1 MEYLFNLYIE
11 KCDKMK
17 TLIGGSMEQYFKYK
31 IDKVKYKNIK
41 EHNFFEVYGWC
52 CAQDTDL
59 ISYDVKVN
67 DKSVFFEFDSVY
79 RSDVFR
85 DLKSKD
91 KQLSLGFYIRVD
103 CLEDNINKF
112 ELIAKTEEHKESLI
126 ALSNDEIKEIEDNHF
141 IEFNIDAV
149 TYEKEI
155 SMVTAFGWTYSI
167 DGKPVK
173 IDILD
178 KNKNVMDISC
188 RKENRSDLIHKHL
201 IQEDQSNCGF
211 LLSFKYQEGETYYIQ
226 FVTEND
232 VVTQKLEQ
240 TNVAYSST
248 LSKYIRHINK
258 KNLQKGLAYLK
269 KNGVKKLMYRL
280 RYGTYVGESDYESWL
295 FAQRVNEK
303 TLNIQRNTHF
313 SYSPKIS
320 ILVATFNTKEVY
332 LKEMIDTVVNQSY
345 SNWEL
350 CIADGSTND
359 FVEKYV
365 HEHYSSYGDKIKF
378 KKLDQNYGI
387 SGNTNKAFE
396 MATGDYITVYD
407 HDDTLELDCFY
418 EIVKA
423 LQEYRYDALYTD
435 EDKFDDSTKMYND
448 PNLKPDFSEDL
459 LRSHNYITHLF
470 IVNKEIV
477 DEVGYY
483 NSEFDGSQDYDYI
496 FRCVEKAN
504 AVYHIPRVLYHWRM
518 HPEST
523 AQNPESK
530 LYCYDAGKRA
540 IEAHY
545 KRVGVEASVEL
556 MPKPLYGFYHTTY
569 STKDNPLVSILIPN
583 YNHKAI
589 LKTCIDS
596 LYNVNTYK
604 NFEIVIV
611 ENNSTEKEIFDY
623 YEELKKQHDNIQ
635 VVTYKGEFNYSR
647 INNFGMKYTNGDYVL
662 LLNNDTE
669 VISPTALSE
678 MVGCILRPE
687 VGAVGAKLL
696 YEDDTVQHAGVV
708 VGFSGYAGHVNHGI
722 NKDDYG
728 YMLRARVNCNYSAVT
743 AACMMVKK
751 SVFNQVSGF
760 DEQFVV
766 ACNDVDLC
774 LKICQEKYLVVY
786 NAFALWHHYESK
798 SRGYDDASQEKMW
811 RFNKEVEKF
820 QTKWKDVLVHGDP
833 YYNKNWNIKLGAFRL
848 F

>member
-1 MEYLFNLYIE
+1 
-11 KCDKMK
+11 
-17 TLIGGSMEQYFKYK
+17 MEQYFKYK

-59 ISYDVKVN
+59 ILYDVKVN
-67 DKSVFFEFDSVY
+67 DRSVFFEFDSVY

-470 IVNKEIV
+470 IVNKKIV

>member
-1 MEYLFNLYIE
+1 
-11 KCDKMK
+11 
-17 TLIGGSMEQYFKYK
+17 MEQYFKHK
-31 IDKVKYKNIK
+31 IDKIKYKNIK

-295 FAQRVNEK
+295 FAQRVTKKNLQTQSK
-303 TLNIQRNTHF
+303 TKF
-313 SYSPKIS
+313 AYSPKIS
-320 ILVATFNTKEVY
+320 ILVATFNTKEEY

-470 IVNKEIV
+470 IVNKKIV

-583 YNHKAI
+583 YNHKSI

-623 YEELKKQHDNIQ
+623 YEELKKLHDNIQ

>member
-1 MEYLFNLYIE
+1 
-11 KCDKMK
+11 MK
-17 TLIGGSMEQYFKYK
+17 TLIGGSMGQYFKYK

-52 CAQDTDL
+52 YVQNAEL
-59 ISYDVKVN
+59 ISYEVKVN
-67 DKSVFFEFDSVY
+67 NKDVLFEIDSIY
-79 RSDVFR
+79 RSDV
-85 DLKSKD
+85 LKEIKIND
-91 KQLSLGFYIRVD
+91 KEKSIGFYIRVD
-103 CLEDNINKF
+103 CLEDNVNKF
-112 ELIAKTEEHKESLI
+112 ELIAKTEEHKETI
-126 ALSNDEIKEIEDNHF
+126 IVLSSDEIKEIEDNHF

-155 SMVTAFGWTYSI
+155 SMATAFGWTYSI
-167 DGKPVK
+167 DGKAVQ

-178 KNKNVMDISC
+178 KNKTVMDITC
-188 RKENRSDLIHKHL
+188 RKENRLDLIHQHL

-226 FVTEND
+226 FKTEND

-280 RYGTYVGESDYESWL
+280 RYGTCVGELDYESWL
-295 FAQRVNEK
+295 FAQRINEK
-303 TLNIQRNTHF
+303 TLNIQRNTRF

-320 ILVATFNTKEVY
+320 ILVATFNTKEEY

-365 HEHYSSYGDKIKF
+365 HEHYSNYGDKIKF
-378 KKLDQNYGI
+378 QKLDQNYGI

-423 LQEYRYDALYTD
+423 LQEYRYDVLYTD

-470 IVNKEIV
+470 IVNKKIV

-496 FRCVEKAN
+496 FRCVEKSN
-504 AVYHIPRVLYHWRM
+504 AVYHIPRILYHWRM

-523 AQNPESK
+523 AQNPENK
-530 LYCYDAGKRA
+530 MYCYDAGKRA

-545 KRVGVEASVEL
+545 NRVGVEARVEL

-611 ENNSTEKEIFDY
+611 ENNSTEQEIFDY
-623 YEELKKQHDNIQ
+623 YKELQSEHDNIQ
-635 VVTYKGEFNYSR
+635 IVTYKGEFNYSR
-647 INNFGMKYTNGDYVL
+647 FNNFGMKHTNGDYVL

-669 VISPTALSE
+669 VISPNALSE

-696 YEDDTVQHAGVV
+696 YEDNTVQHAGVV
-708 VGFSGYAGHVNHGI
+708 IGFSGYAGHVNHGI

-751 SVFNQVSGF
+751 SVFNQVEGF

-774 LKICQEKYLVVY
+774 LKICKEKYLVVY

-820 QTKWKDVLVHGDP
+820 QIKWSDVLVKGDP

>member
-1 MEYLFNLYIE
+1 M
-11 KCDKMK
+11 
-17 TLIGGSMEQYFKYK
+17 GQYFKYK
-31 IDKVKYKNIK
+31 IDKIKYKDIK
-41 EHNFFEVYGWC
+41 DHNFFEVYGWC

-67 DKSVFFEFDSVY
+67 DRSVFFEFDFVY

-85 DLKSKD
+85 DLKDKD

-103 CLEDNINKF
+103 CLEDNVNKF
-112 ELIAKTEEHKESLI
+112 ELIAKTEGHKESLI
-126 ALSNDEIKEIEDNHF
+126 TLSNDEIQEIEDNHF

-155 SMVTAFGWTYSI
+155 SMATAFGWTYSI
-167 DGKPVK
+167 DGKEVQ

-188 RKENRSDLIHKHL
+188 RKENRSDLIHQHL

-226 FVTEND
+226 FKTEND

-280 RYGTYVGESDYESWL
+280 RYGTYIGESDYESWL

-303 TLNIQRNTHF
+303 TLNIQRNTRF

-320 ILVATFNTKEVY
+320 ILVATFNTKEEY
-332 LKEMIDTVVNQSY
+332 LKEMIDTVLNQSY

-365 HEHYSSYGDKIKF
+365 YEHYFSYGDKIKF
-378 KKLDQNYGI
+378 QKLDQNYGI

-423 LQEYRYDALYTD
+423 LQEYRYDVLYTD

-470 IVNKEIV
+470 IVNKKIV

-483 NSEFDGSQDYDYI
+483 NSDFDGSQDYDYI

-583 YNHKAI
+583 YNHKHI

-604 NFEIVIV
+604 NFEVVIV
-611 ENNSTEKEIFDY
+611 ENNSTEKEIFEY
-623 YEELKKQHDNIQ
+623 YEELKKLHDNIQ
-635 VVTYKGEFNYSR
+635 VVTYKGEFNYSK

-669 VISPTALSE
+669 MISPTALSE

-708 VGFSGYAGHVNHGI
+708 IGFSGYAGHVNHGI

-751 SVFNQVSGF
+751 SVFNQVGGF

-774 LKICQEKYLVVY
+774 LKICKEKYLIVY

>member
-17 TLIGGSMEQYFKYK
+17 TLIGGSMEQYFKHK
-31 IDKVKYKNIK
+31 IDKIKYKNIK

-295 FAQRVNEK
+295 FAQRVTKKNLQTQSK
-303 TLNIQRNTHF
+303 TKF
-313 SYSPKIS
+313 AYSPKIS
-320 ILVATFNTKEVY
+320 ILVATFNTKEEY

-470 IVNKEIV
+470 IVNKKIV

-583 YNHKAI
+583 YNHKSI

-623 YEELKKQHDNIQ
+623 YEELKKLHDNIQ

>member
-1 MEYLFNLYIE
+1 MDLYYKSTRNSNL
-11 KCDKMK
+11 K
-17 TLIGGSMEQYFKYK
+17 
-31 IDKVKYKNIK
+31 
-41 EHNFFEVYGWC
+41 
-52 CAQDTDL
+52 
-59 ISYDVKVN
+59 
-67 DKSVFFEFDSVY
+67 
-79 RSDVFR
+79 
-85 DLKSKD
+85 
-91 KQLSLGFYIRVD
+91 
-103 CLEDNINKF
+103 
-112 ELIAKTEEHKESLI
+112 
-126 ALSNDEIKEIEDNHF
+126 
-141 IEFNIDAV
+141 
-149 TYEKEI
+149 
-155 SMVTAFGWTYSI
+155 VTASEA
-167 DGKPVK
+167 
-173 IDILD
+173 IL
-178 KNKNVMDISC
+178 
-188 RKENRSDLIHKHL
+188 
-201 IQEDQSNCGF
+201 
-211 LLSFKYQEGETYYIQ
+211 
-226 FVTEND
+226 
-232 VVTQKLEQ
+232 
-240 TNVAYSST
+240 
-248 LSKYIRHINK
+248 
-258 KNLQKGLAYLK
+258 KGLAPDGGLFVPEKLPVLGKSMEELKDLNYQDTAYEVMKCFLTDFTEEELKHCINSAYDSKFDTEVIAPLVKVGDTYHLELFHGATIAFKDMALSILPHLMTTAAK

-303 TLNIQRNTHF
+303 TLKIQRNTHF

-320 ILVATFNTKEVY
+320 ILVATFNTKEEY

-423 LQEYRYDALYTD
+423 LQEYRYDVLYTD

-470 IVNKEIV
+470 IVNKKIV

-483 NSEFDGSQDYDYI
+483 NCEFDGSQDYEYI

-545 KRVGVEASVEL
+545 KRVGVEARVEL

-569 STKDNPLVSILIPN
+569 STKNNPLVSILIPN
-583 YNHKAI
+583 YNHKTI

-623 YEELKKQHDNIQ
+623 YEELKKSHDNIQ

-647 INNFGMKYTNGDYVL
+647 INNFGMKYTKGDYVL

-751 SVFNQVSGF
+751 SVFNQVGGF

>member
-1 MEYLFNLYIE
+1 MSNNLKYSIE
-11 KCDKMK
+11 KI
-17 TLIGGSMEQYFKYK
+17 T
-31 IDKVKYKNIK
+31 YKN
-41 EHNFFEVYGWC
+41 
-52 CAQDTDL
+52 TDL
-59 ISYDVKVN
+59 DCYFLISGYCYAKDNSPITYHTKVN
-67 DKSVFFEFDSVY
+67 DKNVLFGYTEVY
-79 RSDVFR
+79 RKDVFE
-85 DLKSKD
+85 KEKVEP
-91 KQLSLGFYIRVD
+91 KNAFVGFLIRVD
-103 CLEDNINKF
+103 IYGEEPKSFQLSANNSGETKV
-112 ELIAKTEEHKESLI
+112 LVSLTEK
-126 ALSNDEIKEIEDNHF
+126 EIKEYEDNHS
-141 IEFNIDAV
+141 IEFDVDSAILEN
-149 TYEKEI
+149 EI
-155 SMVTAFGWTYSI
+155 SMITVAGWAYSNDCQQVQI
-167 DGKPVK
+167 SVYDDQDNIVES
-173 IDILD
+173 
-178 KNKNVMDISC
+178 SC
-188 RKENRSDLIHKHL
+188 RHEIRMDLFRNGEILEEQK
-201 IQEDQSNCGF
+201 NCGF
-211 LLSFKYQEGETYYIQ
+211 RISFKCEKNKHYYIV
-226 FVTEND
+226 FKTTKEKRIEKIEL
-232 VVTQKLEQ
+232 TR
-240 TNVAYSST
+240 TSGST
-248 LSKYIRHINK
+248 MIKRYARHINAKNIK
-258 KNLQKGLAYLK
+258 KAITYVKR
-269 KNGVKKLMYRL
+269 NGVSKLVHRL
-280 RYGTYVGESDYESWL
+280 RYGSYIAQSDYQTWL
-295 FAQRVNEK
+295 FAQRVTKKNLETQSK
-303 TLNIQRNTHF
+303 TKF
-313 SYSPKIS
+313 AYSPKIS
-320 ILVATFNTKEVY
+320 ILVATFNTKEEY

-365 HEHYSSYGDKIKF
+365 HEHYSNYGDKIKF
-378 KKLDQNYGI
+378 QKLDQNYGI

-423 LQEYRYDALYTD
+423 LQEYRYDVLYTD

-470 IVNKEIV
+470 IVNKKIV

-545 KRVGVEASVEL
+545 KRIGVEATVEFL
-556 MPKPLYGFYHTTY
+556 PKPMYGMYHTIY

-647 INNFGMKYTNGDYVL
+647 INNFGMKYTKGDYVL

-669 VISPTALSE
+669 MISPNALSE

-708 VGFSGYAGHVNHGI
+708 IGFSGYAGHVNHGI

-728 YMLRARVNCNYSAVT
+728 YMVRARINCNYSAVT

-751 SVFNQVSGF
+751 SVFNQVGGF

-774 LKICQEKYLVVY
+774 LKICKEKYLIVY

-798 SRGYDDASQEKMW
+798 SRGYDDASQEKTW

-820 QTKWKDVLVHGDP
+820 QDKWKDVLINGDP
-833 YYNKNWNIKLGAFRL
+833 FYNSNWNIQYGPFRL
-848 F
+848 Y

>member
-1 MEYLFNLYIE
+1 
-11 KCDKMK
+11 
-17 TLIGGSMEQYFKYK
+17 MEQYFKYK

-52 CAQDTDL
+52 YAQNTEL
-59 ISYDVKVN
+59 ISYEVKVN
-67 DKSVFFEFDSVY
+67 KKEVLFEIDSIY
-79 RSDVFR
+79 RSDV
-85 DLKSKD
+85 LKKIKIND
-91 KQLSLGFYIRVD
+91 KEKSIGFYIRVD
-103 CLEDNINKF
+103 CLEDDVNKF
-112 ELIAKTEEHKESLI
+112 ELIAKTEGHKESLI
-126 ALSNDEIKEIEDNHF
+126 TLSNDEIQEIEDNHF

-155 SMVTAFGWTYSI
+155 SMATAFGWTYSI

-178 KNKNVMDISC
+178 NNKNVMDISC

-226 FVTEND
+226 FATEND

-240 TNVAYSST
+240 TNVAYTST
-248 LSKYIRHINK
+248 LSKYVRHINK

-320 ILVATFNTKEVY
+320 ILVATFNTKEEY

-378 KKLDQNYGI
+378 QKLDQNYGI

-470 IVNKEIV
+470 IVNKKIV

-583 YNHKAI
+583 YNHKTI

-623 YEELKKQHDNIQ
+623 YEELKKSHNNIQ
-635 VVTYKGEFNYSR
+635 VVTYKGEFNYSK
-647 INNFGMKYTNGDYVL
+647 INNFGMKYTKGDYVL

-708 VGFSGYAGHVNHGI
+708 IGFSGYAGHVNHGI

-751 SVFNQVSGF
+751 SVFNQVGGF

-774 LKICQEKYLVVY
+774 LKICKEKYLIVY

>member
-1 MEYLFNLYIE
+1 MSNNLKYSIE
-11 KCDKMK
+11 KITYKNSDLDCYFLISGYCYAKDNTPITYHTKVNDENVLFGYTEVHRKDVFEKEKVEPKNAFVGFLIRVDIYGEEPKSFQLSANNSGETKVLVSLTEKEIQEYEDKHSIEFDVDSAILENEISMITVAGWAYSNDCQQVQISVYDDQDNIVESSCRHEIRMDLFRNGEILEEQKNCGFRISFKCEKNKHYYIVFK
-17 TLIGGSMEQYFKYK
+17 TTKEKRVEKIELTRTSGSTMIKRYARH
-31 IDKVKYKNIK
+31 INAKNIK
-41 EHNFFEVYGWC
+41 KAITY
-52 CAQDTDL
+52 
-59 ISYDVKVN
+59 VK
-67 DKSVFFEFDSVY
+67 
-79 RSDVFR
+79 R
-85 DLKSKD
+85 
-91 KQLSLGFYIRVD
+91 
-103 CLEDNINKF
+103 
-112 ELIAKTEEHKESLI
+112 
-126 ALSNDEIKEIEDNHF
+126 
-141 IEFNIDAV
+141 
-149 TYEKEI
+149 
-155 SMVTAFGWTYSI
+155 
-167 DGKPVK
+167 
-173 IDILD
+173 
-178 KNKNVMDISC
+178 
-188 RKENRSDLIHKHL
+188 
-201 IQEDQSNCGF
+201 
-211 LLSFKYQEGETYYIQ
+211 
-226 FVTEND
+226 
-232 VVTQKLEQ
+232 
-240 TNVAYSST
+240 
-248 LSKYIRHINK
+248 
-258 KNLQKGLAYLK
+258 
-269 KNGVKKLMYRL
+269 NGVSKLVHRL
-280 RYGTYVGESDYESWL
+280 RYGSYIAQSDYQTWL
-295 FAQRVNEK
+295 FAQRVTKKNLETQSK
-303 TLNIQRNTHF
+303 TKF
-313 SYSPKIS
+313 AYSPKIS
-320 ILVATFNTKEVY
+320 ILVATFNTKEEY

-365 HEHYSSYGDKIKF
+365 HEHYSNYGDKIKF
-378 KKLDQNYGI
+378 QKLDQNYGI

-423 LQEYRYDALYTD
+423 LQEYRYDVLYTD

-470 IVNKEIV
+470 IVNKKIV

-504 AVYHIPRVLYHWRM
+504 AVYHIPRILYHWRM

-523 AQNPESK
+523 AQNPENK
-530 LYCYDAGKRA
+530 MYCYDAGKRA

-545 KRVGVEASVEL
+545 KRVGVEAMVEFL
-556 MPKPLYGFYHTTY
+556 PKPMYGMYHTIY

-583 YNHKAI
+583 YNHKSI

-708 VGFSGYAGHVNHGI
+708 IGFSGYAGHVNHGI

-728 YMLRARVNCNYSAVT
+728 YMVRARINCNYSAVT

-751 SVFNQVSGF
+751 SVFNQVGGF

-774 LKICQEKYLVVY
+774 LKICKEKYLIVY

-820 QTKWKDVLVHGDP
+820 QDKWKDVLINGDP
-833 YYNKNWNIKLGAFRL
+833 FYNSNWNIQYGPFRL
-848 F
+848 Y

>member
-1 MEYLFNLYIE
+1 MSNNLKYSIE
-11 KCDKMK
+11 KITYKNSDLDCYFLISGYCYAKDNTPITYHTKVNDENVLFGYTEVYRKDVFEKEKVEPKNAFVGFLIRVDIYGEEPKSFQLSANNSGETKVLVSLTEKEIQEYEDKHSIEFDVDSAILENEISMITVAGWAYSNDCQQVQISVYDDQDNIVESSCRHEIRMDLFRNGEILEEQKNCGFRISFKCEKNKHYYIVFK
-17 TLIGGSMEQYFKYK
+17 TTKEKRVEKIELTRTSGSTMIKRYARH
-31 IDKVKYKNIK
+31 INAKNIK
-41 EHNFFEVYGWC
+41 KAITY
-52 CAQDTDL
+52 
-59 ISYDVKVN
+59 VK
-67 DKSVFFEFDSVY
+67 
-79 RSDVFR
+79 R
-85 DLKSKD
+85 
-91 KQLSLGFYIRVD
+91 
-103 CLEDNINKF
+103 
-112 ELIAKTEEHKESLI
+112 
-126 ALSNDEIKEIEDNHF
+126 
-141 IEFNIDAV
+141 
-149 TYEKEI
+149 
-155 SMVTAFGWTYSI
+155 
-167 DGKPVK
+167 
-173 IDILD
+173 
-178 KNKNVMDISC
+178 
-188 RKENRSDLIHKHL
+188 
-201 IQEDQSNCGF
+201 
-211 LLSFKYQEGETYYIQ
+211 
-226 FVTEND
+226 
-232 VVTQKLEQ
+232 
-240 TNVAYSST
+240 
-248 LSKYIRHINK
+248 
-258 KNLQKGLAYLK
+258 
-269 KNGVKKLMYRL
+269 NGVSKLVHRL
-280 RYGTYVGESDYESWL
+280 RYGSYIAQSDYQTWL
-295 FAQRVNEK
+295 FAQRVTKKNLETQSK
-303 TLNIQRNTHF
+303 TKF
-313 SYSPKIS
+313 AYSPKIS
-320 ILVATFNTKEVY
+320 ILVATFNTKEEY

-350 CIADGSTND
+350 CIADGSTSD

-365 HEHYSSYGDKIKF
+365 HEHYSNYGDKIKF
-378 KKLDQNYGI
+378 QKLDQNYGI

-423 LQEYRYDALYTD
+423 LQEYRYDVLYTD

-470 IVNKEIV
+470 IVNKKIV

-504 AVYHIPRVLYHWRM
+504 AVYHIPRILYHWRM

-523 AQNPESK
+523 AQNPENK
-530 LYCYDAGKRA
+530 MYCYDAGKRA

-545 KRVGVEASVEL
+545 KRVGVEAMVEFL
-556 MPKPLYGFYHTTY
+556 PKPMYGMYHTIY

-583 YNHKAI
+583 YNHKSI

-708 VGFSGYAGHVNHGI
+708 IGFSGYAGHVNHGI

-728 YMLRARVNCNYSAVT
+728 YMVRARINCNYSAVT

-751 SVFNQVSGF
+751 SVFNQVGGF

-774 LKICQEKYLVVY
+774 LKICKEKYLIVY

-820 QTKWKDVLVHGDP
+820 QDKWKDVLINGDP
-833 YYNKNWNIKLGAFRL
+833 FYNSNWNIQYGPFRL
-848 F
+848 Y

>member
-1 MEYLFNLYIE
+1 MGN
-11 KCDKMK
+11 
-17 TLIGGSMEQYFKYK
+17 YFKYK
-31 IDKVKYKNIK
+31 IDKIKYKQIK
-41 EHNFFEVYGWC
+41 EHNYFEVSGWC
-52 CAQDTDL
+52 GIQNDDSP
-59 ISYDVKVN
+59 ISYEIKVN
-67 DKSVFFEFDSVY
+67 DKSVFFECDSIY
-79 RSDVFR
+79 RTDILR
-85 DLKSKD
+85 ELKKKN

-103 CLEDNINKF
+103 CLEANVESFKLYAKSNGHEEK
-112 ELIAKTEEHKESLI
+112 LISL
-126 ALSNDEIKEIEDNHF
+126 SRDGIKEIEDNHF
-141 IEFNIDAV
+141 IEFNIDSV

-155 SMVTAFGWTYSI
+155 STITSSGWAYSI
-167 DGKPVK
+167 DGKPIEIRV
-173 IDILD
+173 LD
-178 KNKNVMDISC
+178 KDKNLVESSY
-188 RKENRSDLIHKHL
+188 RFEPRTDLLNKHL
-201 IQEDQSNCGF
+201 IQEGQVNSGYRI
-211 LLSFKYQEGETYYIQ
+211 SFKCNSGENYFIQ
-226 FVTEND
+226 FKTDND
-232 VVTQKLEQ
+232 TVVKPLQQ
-240 TNVAYSST
+240 TNVARSGR
-248 LSKYIRHINK
+248 LRRYIRHMNVRNLK
-258 KNLQKGLAYLK
+258 KGVIYLK
-269 KNGVKKLMYRL
+269 NNGVRKLARRL
-280 RYGTYVGESDYESWL
+280 RYGSYVSESDYESWL

-303 TLNIQRNTHF
+303 TLQIQQKTKF
-313 SYSPKIS
+313 AYSPKIS
-320 ILVATFNTKEVY
+320 ILVATFNTKEEY

-365 HEHYSSYGDKIKF
+365 REHYSSYGDKIKF
-378 KKLDQNYGI
+378 QKLDQNYGI

-423 LQEYRYDALYTD
+423 LQEYRYDVLYTD

-504 AVYHIPRVLYHWRM
+504 AVYHIPRILYHWRM

-523 AQNPESK
+523 AQNPKSK
-530 LYCYDAGKRA
+530 TYCYDAGKRA

-545 KRVGVEASVEL
+545 KRVGVEATVEM
-556 MPKPLYGFYHTTY
+556 MPEPMYGMYHTTY

-623 YEELKKQHDNIQ
+623 YEELKKLHDNIQ

-647 INNFGMKYTNGDYVL
+647 INNFGMKYTTGDYVL

-728 YMLRARVNCNYSAVT
+728 YMVRARINCNYSAVT

-751 SVFNQVSGF
+751 SVFNQVGGF

-774 LKICQEKYLVVY
+774 LKICKEKYLIVY

-798 SRGYDDASQEKMW
+798 SRGYDAASQEKNW

-820 QTKWKDVLVHGDP
+820 QVKWKDVLQKGDP
-833 YYNKNWNIKLGAFRL
+833 YYNKNWNIQLGAFRL

>member
-1 MEYLFNLYIE
+1 
-11 KCDKMK
+11 MK
-17 TLIGGSMEQYFKYK
+17 TLIGGSMGQYFKYK
-31 IDKVKYKNIK
+31 IDKIKYKNIK
-41 EHNFFEVYGWC
+41 QHNFFEVYGWC
-52 CAQDTDL
+52 YAQNAEL
-59 ISYDVKVN
+59 ISYEVKVN
-67 DKSVFFEFDSVY
+67 GRESLFEIDSIY
-79 RSDVFR
+79 RSDI
-85 DLKSKD
+85 LKELKIKD
-91 KQLSLGFYIRVD
+91 KEKSIGFYIRVD
-103 CLEDNINKF
+103 CLEDNVNKF
-112 ELIAKTEEHKESLI
+112 ELIAKTKEYKETLI
-126 ALSNDEIKEIEDNHF
+126 VLSSDEIKEIEDNHF

-155 SMVTAFGWTYSI
+155 SMATAFGWTYSI

-178 KNKNVMDISC
+178 QNKNVMDISC
-188 RKENRSDLIHKHL
+188 RNENRLDLIQKHL
-201 IQEDQSNCGF
+201 IQENQGNCGF
-211 LLSFKYQEGETYYIQ
+211 LLSFRYQEGETYYIQ
-226 FVTEND
+226 FATEND
-232 VVTQKLEQ
+232 VVIKKLEQ

-320 ILVATFNTKEVY
+320 ILVATFNTKEEY

-423 LQEYRYDALYTD
+423 LQEYRYDVLYTD

-470 IVNKEIV
+470 IVNKKIV

-623 YEELKKQHDNIQ
+623 YEELKKSHDNIQ

-647 INNFGMKYTNGDYVL
+647 INNFGMKYTKGDYVL

-678 MVGCILRPE
+678 MVGCILRSE

>member
-1 MEYLFNLYIE
+1 MSNNLKYSIE
-11 KCDKMK
+11 KI
-17 TLIGGSMEQYFKYK
+17 T
-31 IDKVKYKNIK
+31 YKN
-41 EHNFFEVYGWC
+41 
-52 CAQDTDL
+52 TDL
-59 ISYDVKVN
+59 DCYFLISGYCYAKDNSPITYHTKVN
-67 DKSVFFEFDSVY
+67 DKNVLFGYTEVY
-79 RSDVFR
+79 RKDVFE
-85 DLKSKD
+85 KEKVEP
-91 KQLSLGFYIRVD
+91 KNAFVGFLIRVD
-103 CLEDNINKF
+103 IYGEEPKSFQLSANNSGETKV
-112 ELIAKTEEHKESLI
+112 LVSLTE
-126 ALSNDEIKEIEDNHF
+126 KEIQEYEDNHS
-141 IEFNIDAV
+141 IEFDVDSAILEN
-149 TYEKEI
+149 EI
-155 SMVTAFGWTYSI
+155 SMITVAGWAYSNDCQQVQI
-167 DGKPVK
+167 SIYDDQDNIVES
-173 IDILD
+173 
-178 KNKNVMDISC
+178 SC
-188 RKENRSDLIHKHL
+188 RHEIRMDLFRNGEILEEQK
-201 IQEDQSNCGF
+201 NCGF
-211 LLSFKYQEGETYYIQ
+211 RISFKCEKNKHYY
-226 FVTEND
+226 
-232 VVTQKLEQ
+232 VVFK
-240 TNVAYSST
+240 ST
-248 LSKYIRHINK
+248 KEKRIEKIELTRTSGSTMIKRYARHINAKNIK
-258 KNLQKGLAYLK
+258 KAITYVKR
-269 KNGVKKLMYRL
+269 NGVSKLVHRL
-280 RYGTYVGESDYESWL
+280 RYGSYIAQSDYQTWL
-295 FAQRVNEK
+295 FAQRVTKKNLETQSK
-303 TLNIQRNTHF
+303 TKF
-313 SYSPKIS
+313 AYSPKIS
-320 ILVATFNTKEVY
+320 ILVATFNTKEEY
-332 LKEMIDTVVNQSY
+332 LKEMIDTVVDQSH

-365 HEHYSSYGDKIKF
+365 HEHYSNYGDKIKF
-378 KKLDQNYGI
+378 QKLDQNYGI

-423 LQEYRYDALYTD
+423 LQEYRYDVLYTD

-470 IVNKEIV
+470 IVNKKIV

-504 AVYHIPRVLYHWRM
+504 AVYHIPRILYHWRM

-523 AQNPESK
+523 AQNPENK
-530 LYCYDAGKRA
+530 MYCYDAGKRA

-545 KRVGVEASVEL
+545 KRIGVEAKVEFL
-556 MPKPLYGFYHTTY
+556 PKPMYGMYHTIY

-611 ENNSTEKEIFDY
+611 ENNSTEQEIFDY

-647 INNFGMKYTNGDYVL
+647 INNFGMKYTKGDYAL

-669 VISPTALSE
+669 VISPNALSE

-728 YMLRARVNCNYSAVT
+728 YMVRARINCNYSAVT

-751 SVFNQVSGF
+751 SVFNQVGGF

-774 LKICQEKYLVVY
+774 LKICKEKYLIVY
-786 NAFALWHHYESK
+786 NAFALWYHYESK

-820 QTKWKDVLVHGDP
+820 QDKWKDVLINGDP
-833 YYNKNWNIKLGAFRL
+833 FYNSNWNIQYGPFRL
-848 F
+848 Y

>member
-1 MEYLFNLYIE
+1 MSNNLKYSIE
-11 KCDKMK
+11 KI
-17 TLIGGSMEQYFKYK
+17 T
-31 IDKVKYKNIK
+31 YKN
-41 EHNFFEVYGWC
+41 
-52 CAQDTDL
+52 TDL
-59 ISYDVKVN
+59 DCYFLISGYCYAKDNSPITYHTKVN
-67 DKSVFFEFDSVY
+67 DKNVLFGYTEVY
-79 RSDVFR
+79 RKDVFE
-85 DLKSKD
+85 KEKVEP
-91 KQLSLGFYIRVD
+91 KNAFVGFLIRVD
-103 CLEDNINKF
+103 IYGEEPKSFQLSANNSGETKV
-112 ELIAKTEEHKESLI
+112 LVSLTEK
-126 ALSNDEIKEIEDNHF
+126 EIKEYEDNHS
-141 IEFNIDAV
+141 IEFDVDSAILEN
-149 TYEKEI
+149 EI
-155 SMVTAFGWTYSI
+155 SMITVAGWAYSNDCQQVQI
-167 DGKPVK
+167 SVYDDQDNIVES
-173 IDILD
+173 
-178 KNKNVMDISC
+178 SC
-188 RKENRSDLIHKHL
+188 RHEIRMDLFRNGEILEEQK
-201 IQEDQSNCGF
+201 NCGF
-211 LLSFKYQEGETYYIQ
+211 RISFKCEKNKHYYIV
-226 FVTEND
+226 FKTTKEKRIEKIEL
-232 VVTQKLEQ
+232 TR
-240 TNVAYSST
+240 TSGST
-248 LSKYIRHINK
+248 MIKRYARHINAKNIK
-258 KNLQKGLAYLK
+258 KAITYVKR
-269 KNGVKKLMYRL
+269 NGVSKLVHRL
-280 RYGTYVGESDYESWL
+280 RYGSYIAQSDYQTWL
-295 FAQRVNEK
+295 FAQRVTKKNLETQSK
-303 TLNIQRNTHF
+303 TKF
-313 SYSPKIS
+313 AYSPKIS
-320 ILVATFNTKEVY
+320 ILVATFNTKEEY

-365 HEHYSSYGDKIKF
+365 HEHYSNYGDKIKF
-378 KKLDQNYGI
+378 QKLDQNYGI

-423 LQEYRYDALYTD
+423 LQEYRYDVLYTD

-470 IVNKEIV
+470 IVNKKIV

-504 AVYHIPRVLYHWRM
+504 AVYHIPRILYHWRM

-523 AQNPESK
+523 AQNPENK
-530 LYCYDAGKRA
+530 MYCYDAGKRA

-545 KRVGVEASVEL
+545 KRIGVEASVEFL
-556 MPKPLYGFYHTTY
+556 PKPMYGMYHTIY

-708 VGFSGYAGHVNHGI
+708 IGFSGYAGHVNHGI

-728 YMLRARVNCNYSAVT
+728 YMVRARINCNYSAVT

-751 SVFNQVSGF
+751 SVFNQVGGF

-774 LKICQEKYLVVY
+774 LKICKEKYLIVY

-820 QTKWKDVLVHGDP
+820 QDKWKDVLINGDP
-833 YYNKNWNIKLGAFRL
+833 FYNSNWNIQYGPFRL
-848 F
+848 Y

>member
-1 MEYLFNLYIE
+1 MSNNLKYSIE
-11 KCDKMK
+11 KI
-17 TLIGGSMEQYFKYK
+17 T
-31 IDKVKYKNIK
+31 YKN
-41 EHNFFEVYGWC
+41 
-52 CAQDTDL
+52 TDL
-59 ISYDVKVN
+59 DCYFLISGYCYAKDNSPITYHTKVN
-67 DKSVFFEFDSVY
+67 DKNVLFGYTEVY
-79 RSDVFR
+79 RKDVFE
-85 DLKSKD
+85 KEKVEP
-91 KQLSLGFYIRVD
+91 KNAFVGFLIRVD
-103 CLEDNINKF
+103 IYGEEPKSFQLSANNSGETKV
-112 ELIAKTEEHKESLI
+112 LVSLTEK
-126 ALSNDEIKEIEDNHF
+126 EIKEYEDNHS
-141 IEFNIDAV
+141 IEFDVDSAILEN
-149 TYEKEI
+149 EI
-155 SMVTAFGWTYSI
+155 SMITVAGWAYSNDCQQVQI
-167 DGKPVK
+167 SIYDDQDNIVES
-173 IDILD
+173 
-178 KNKNVMDISC
+178 SC
-188 RKENRSDLIHKHL
+188 RHEIRMDLFRNGEILEEQK
-201 IQEDQSNCGF
+201 NCGF
-211 LLSFKYQEGETYYIQ
+211 RISFKCEKNKHYYIV
-226 FVTEND
+226 FETTKEKRIEKIEL
-232 VVTQKLEQ
+232 TR
-240 TNVAYSST
+240 TSGST
-248 LSKYIRHINK
+248 MIKRYARHINAKNIK
-258 KNLQKGLAYLK
+258 KAITYVKR
-269 KNGVKKLMYRL
+269 NGVSKLVHRL
-280 RYGTYVGESDYESWL
+280 RYGSYIAQSDYQTWL
-295 FAQRVNEK
+295 FAQRVTKKNLETQSK
-303 TLNIQRNTHF
+303 TKF
-313 SYSPKIS
+313 AYSPKIS
-320 ILVATFNTKEVY
+320 ILVATFNTKEEY

-365 HEHYSSYGDKIKF
+365 YEHYPSYGDKIKF
-378 KKLDQNYGI
+378 QKLDQNYGI
-387 SGNTNKAFE
+387 SGNTNRAFE

-423 LQEYRYDALYTD
+423 LQEYRYDVLYTD

-470 IVNKEIV
+470 IVNKKIV

-504 AVYHIPRVLYHWRM
+504 AVYHIPRILYHWRM

-523 AQNPESK
+523 AQNPENK
-530 LYCYDAGKRA
+530 MYCYDAGKRA

-545 KRVGVEASVEL
+545 KRIGVEATVEFL
-556 MPKPLYGFYHTTY
+556 PKPMYGMYHTIY

-647 INNFGMKYTNGDYVL
+647 INNFGMKYTKGNYVL

-708 VGFSGYAGHVNHGI
+708 IGFSGYAGHVNHGI

-728 YMLRARVNCNYSAVT
+728 YMVRARINCNYSAVT

-751 SVFNQVSGF
+751 SVFNQVGGF

-774 LKICQEKYLVVY
+774 LKICKEKYLIVY

-798 SRGYDDASQEKMW
+798 SRGYDDASQDKMW

-820 QTKWKDVLVHGDP
+820 QDKWKDVLINGDP
-833 YYNKNWNIKLGAFRL
+833 FYNSNWNIQYGPFRL
-848 F
+848 Y

>member
-1 MEYLFNLYIE
+1 M
-11 KCDKMK
+11 
-17 TLIGGSMEQYFKYK
+17 GQYFKYK

-52 CAQDTDL
+52 YAQNTEL
-59 ISYDVKVN
+59 ISYEVKVN
-67 DKSVFFEFDSVY
+67 GRESLFEIDSIY
-79 RSDVFR
+79 RSDI
-85 DLKSKD
+85 LKELKIKD
-91 KQLSLGFYIRVD
+91 KEKSIGFYIRVD
-103 CLEDNINKF
+103 CLEDNVNKF
-112 ELIAKTEEHKESLI
+112 ELIAKTEGHKESLI
-126 ALSNDEIKEIEDNHF
+126 ALSNDEIQEIEDNHF

-226 FVTEND
+226 YATEND

-258 KNLQKGLAYLK
+258 KNVQKGLAYLK

-295 FAQRVNEK
+295 FAHRVNEK

-320 ILVATFNTKEVY
+320 ILVATFNTKEEY

-423 LQEYRYDALYTD
+423 LQEYRYDVLYTD

-470 IVNKEIV
+470 IVNKKIV

-623 YEELKKQHDNIQ
+623 YEELKKSHDNIQ

-678 MVGCILRPE
+678 MVGCSLRPE

-751 SVFNQVSGF
+751 SVFNQVGGF

-774 LKICQEKYLVVY
+774 LKICKEKYLVVY

-820 QTKWKDVLVHGDP
+820 QVKWKDVLENGDP

>member
-1 MEYLFNLYIE
+1 M
-11 KCDKMK
+11 
-17 TLIGGSMEQYFKYK
+17 GQYFKYK

-52 CAQDTDL
+52 YAQNVEL
-59 ISYDVKVN
+59 ISYEVKVN
-67 DKSVFFEFDSVY
+67 NKDVLFEIDSIY
-79 RSDVFR
+79 RSDV
-85 DLKSKD
+85 LKEIKIND
-91 KQLSLGFYIRVD
+91 KEKSIGFYIRVD
-103 CLEDNINKF
+103 CLEDNVNKF
-112 ELIAKTEEHKESLI
+112 ELIAKTKEYKETLI
-126 ALSNDEIKEIEDNHF
+126 VLSSDEIKEIEDNHF

-155 SMVTAFGWTYSI
+155 SMATAFGWTYSI
-167 DGKPVK
+167 DGKAVQ

-178 KNKNVMDISC
+178 KNKNVIDITC

-226 FVTEND
+226 FKTEND

-240 TNVAYSST
+240 TSVAYSST

-320 ILVATFNTKEVY
+320 ILVATFNTKEEY

-365 HEHYSSYGDKIKF
+365 HEHYSNYGNKIKF
-378 KKLDQNYGI
+378 QKLDQNYGI

-423 LQEYRYDALYTD
+423 LQEYRYDVLYTD

-470 IVNKEIV
+470 IVNKKIV

-504 AVYHIPRVLYHWRM
+504 AVYHIPRILYHWRM

-545 KRVGVEASVEL
+545 KRIGVEATVEFL
-556 MPKPLYGFYHTTY
+556 PKPMYGMYHTIY

-583 YNHKAI
+583 YNHKSI

-623 YEELKKQHDNIQ
+623 YKELQSEHDNIQ

-669 VISPTALSE
+669 VISPNALSE

-728 YMLRARVNCNYSAVT
+728 YMVRARINCNYSAVT

-751 SVFNQVSGF
+751 SVFNQVGGF

-774 LKICQEKYLVVY
+774 LRICKEKYLIVY

-798 SRGYDDASQEKMW
+798 SRGYDDASQEKTW

-820 QTKWKDVLVHGDP
+820 QDKWKDVLINGDP
-833 YYNKNWNIKLGAFRL
+833 FYNSNWNIQYGPFRL
-848 F
+848 Y

>member
-1 MEYLFNLYIE
+1 M
-11 KCDKMK
+11 
-17 TLIGGSMEQYFKYK
+17 GQYFKYK
-31 IDKVKYKNIK
+31 IDKIKYKNIK
-41 EHNFFEVYGWC
+41 QHNFFEVYGWC
-52 CAQDTDL
+52 CAQDTEL
-59 ISYDVKVN
+59 ISYEVKVN
-67 DKSVFFEFDSVY
+67 NKEVLFEIDSIY
-79 RSDVFR
+79 RSDV
-85 DLKSKD
+85 LKEIKIND
-91 KQLSLGFYIRVD
+91 KEKSIGFYIRVD
-103 CLEDNINKF
+103 CLENNVNKF

-126 ALSNDEIKEIEDNHF
+126 VLSSDEIKEIEDNHF

-155 SMVTAFGWTYSI
+155 SMATAFGWTYSI
-167 DGKPVK
+167 DGKAVK

-258 KNLQKGLAYLK
+258 KNVQKGLAYLK

-295 FAQRVNEK
+295 FAHRVNEK

-320 ILVATFNTKEVY
+320 ILVATFNTKEEY

-470 IVNKEIV
+470 IVNKKIV

-583 YNHKAI
+583 YNHKPI

-623 YEELKKQHDNIQ
+623 YEELKISHNNIQ

-647 INNFGMKYTNGDYVL
+647 INNFGMKYTKGDYVL

-678 MVGCILRPE
+678 MVGCIIRPE

-708 VGFSGYAGHVNHGI
+708 IGFSGYAGHVNHGI

-751 SVFNQVSGF
+751 SVFNQVGGF

-833 YYNKNWNIKLGAFRL
+833 YYNMNWNIKLGAFRL

>member
-1 MEYLFNLYIE
+1 
-11 KCDKMK
+11 
-17 TLIGGSMEQYFKYK
+17 MEQYFKYK

-59 ISYDVKVN
+59 ILYDVKVN
-67 DKSVFFEFDSVY
+67 DKSVFFEFYSVY

-470 IVNKEIV
+470 IVNKKIV

>member
-1 MEYLFNLYIE
+1 MSNNLKYSIE
-11 KCDKMK
+11 KI
-17 TLIGGSMEQYFKYK
+17 T
-31 IDKVKYKNIK
+31 YKN
-41 EHNFFEVYGWC
+41 
-52 CAQDTDL
+52 TDL
-59 ISYDVKVN
+59 DCYFLISGYCYAKDNSPITYHTKVN
-67 DKSVFFEFDSVY
+67 DKNVLFGYTEVY
-79 RSDVFR
+79 RKDVFE
-85 DLKSKD
+85 KEKVEP
-91 KQLSLGFYIRVD
+91 KNAFVGFLIRVD
-103 CLEDNINKF
+103 IYGEEPKSFQLSANNSGETKV
-112 ELIAKTEEHKESLI
+112 LVSLTEK
-126 ALSNDEIKEIEDNHF
+126 EIKEYEDNHS
-141 IEFNIDAV
+141 IEFDVDSAILEN
-149 TYEKEI
+149 EI
-155 SMVTAFGWTYSI
+155 SMITVAGWAYSNDCQQVQI
-167 DGKPVK
+167 SIYDDQDNIVES
-173 IDILD
+173 
-178 KNKNVMDISC
+178 SC
-188 RKENRSDLIHKHL
+188 RHEIRMDLFRNGEILEEQK
-201 IQEDQSNCGF
+201 NCGF
-211 LLSFKYQEGETYYIQ
+211 RISFKCEKNKHYYIV
-226 FVTEND
+226 FKTTKEKRIEKIEL
-232 VVTQKLEQ
+232 TR
-240 TNVAYSST
+240 TSGST
-248 LSKYIRHINK
+248 MIKRYARHINAKNIK
-258 KNLQKGLAYLK
+258 KAITYIKR
-269 KNGVKKLMYRL
+269 NGVSKLVHRL
-280 RYGTYVGESDYESWL
+280 RYGSYIAQSDYQTWL
-295 FAQRVNEK
+295 FAQRVTKKNLETQSK
-303 TLNIQRNTHF
+303 TKF
-313 SYSPKIS
+313 AYSPKIS
-320 ILVATFNTKEVY
+320 ILVATFNTKEEY

-365 HEHYSSYGDKIKF
+365 HEHYSNYGDKIKF
-378 KKLDQNYGI
+378 QKLDQNYGI

-407 HDDTLELDCFY
+407 HDDTLELDCFF

-423 LQEYRYDALYTD
+423 LQEYRYDVLYTD

-470 IVNKEIV
+470 IVNKKIV
-477 DEVGYY
+477 DEVGYC

-504 AVYHIPRVLYHWRM
+504 AVYHIPRILYHWRM

-523 AQNPESK
+523 AQNPENK
-530 LYCYDAGKRA
+530 MYCYDAGKRA

-545 KRVGVEASVEL
+545 KRIGVEATVEFL
-556 MPKPLYGFYHTTY
+556 PKPMYGMYHTIY

-647 INNFGMKYTNGDYVL
+647 INNFGMKYTKGNYVL

-708 VGFSGYAGHVNHGI
+708 IGFSGYAGHVNHGI

-728 YMLRARVNCNYSAVT
+728 YMVRARINCNYSAVT

-751 SVFNQVSGF
+751 SVFNQVGGF

-774 LKICQEKYLVVY
+774 LKICKEKYLIVY

-798 SRGYDDASQEKMW
+798 SRGYDDASQDKMW

-820 QTKWKDVLVHGDP
+820 QDKWKDVLINGDP
-833 YYNKNWNIKLGAFRL
+833 FYNSNWNIQYGPFRL
-848 F
+848 Y

>member
-1 MEYLFNLYIE
+1 M
-11 KCDKMK
+11 
-17 TLIGGSMEQYFKYK
+17 GQYFKYK
-31 IDKVKYKNIK
+31 IDKIKYKNIK
-41 EHNFFEVYGWC
+41 QHNFFEVYGWC
-52 CAQDTDL
+52 CAQDTEL
-59 ISYDVKVN
+59 ISYEVKVN
-67 DKSVFFEFDSVY
+67 NKEVLFEIDSIY
-79 RSDVFR
+79 RSDV
-85 DLKSKD
+85 LKEIKIND
-91 KQLSLGFYIRVD
+91 KEKSIGFYIRVD

-126 ALSNDEIKEIEDNHF
+126 VLSSDEIKEIEDNHF

-155 SMVTAFGWTYSI
+155 SMATAFGWTYSI
-167 DGKPVK
+167 DGKAVK

-320 ILVATFNTKEVY
+320 ILVATFNTKEEY
-332 LKEMIDTVVNQSY
+332 LKKMIDTVVNQSY

-359 FVEKYV
+359 FVDKYV

-378 KKLDQNYGI
+378 KKLGQNYGI

-407 HDDTLELDCFY
+407 HDDTLEMDCFY

-423 LQEYRYDALYTD
+423 LQEYRYDVLYTD
-435 EDKFDDSTKMYND
+435 EDKLDDSTKMYND

-470 IVNKEIV
+470 IVNKKIV

-545 KRVGVEASVEL
+545 KRVGVEANVEL

-583 YNHKAI
+583 YNHKTI

-611 ENNSTEKEIFDY
+611 ENNSTEQEIFDY
-623 YEELKKQHDNIQ
+623 YEELKNLHDNIQ
-635 VVTYKGEFNYSR
+635 VVTYKGEFNYSK
-647 INNFGMKYTNGDYVL
+647 INNFGMKYTKGDYVL

-678 MVGCILRPE
+678 MVGCILRSE

-708 VGFSGYAGHVNHGI
+708 IGFSGYAGHVNHGI

-751 SVFNQVSGF
+751 SVFNQVGGF

-820 QTKWKDVLVHGDP
+820 QTKWNDVLVHGDP

>member
-1 MEYLFNLYIE
+1 M
-11 KCDKMK
+11 
-17 TLIGGSMEQYFKYK
+17 GQYFKYK

-52 CAQDTDL
+52 YAQNAEL
-59 ISYDVKVN
+59 ISYEVKVN
-67 DKSVFFEFDSVY
+67 NKDVLFEIDSIY
-79 RSDVFR
+79 RSDV
-85 DLKSKD
+85 LKEIKIND
-91 KQLSLGFYIRVD
+91 KEKSIGFYIRVD
-103 CLEDNINKF
+103 CLEDNVNKF
-112 ELIAKTEEHKESLI
+112 ELIAKTEEQKETLI
-126 ALSNDEIKEIEDNHF
+126 VLSSDEIKEIEDNHF

-155 SMVTAFGWTYSI
+155 SMATAFGWTYSI
-167 DGKPVK
+167 DGKAVQ

-178 KNKNVMDISC
+178 KNKNVMNISC
-188 RKENRSDLIHKHL
+188 RKENRLDLIHQHL

-226 FVTEND
+226 FKTEND

-303 TLNIQRNTHF
+303 TLNIQRNTRF

-320 ILVATFNTKEVY
+320 ILVATFNTKEEY

-378 KKLDQNYGI
+378 QRLDQNYGI

-423 LQEYRYDALYTD
+423 LQEYRYDVLYTD

-470 IVNKEIV
+470 IVNKKIV
-477 DEVGYY
+477 NEVGYY

-504 AVYHIPRVLYHWRM
+504 AVYHIPRILYHWRM

-523 AQNPESK
+523 AQNPENK
-530 LYCYDAGKRA
+530 MYCYDAGKRA

-545 KRVGVEASVEL
+545 KRVGVEATVEFL
-556 MPKPLYGFYHTTY
+556 PKPMYGMYHTIY

-611 ENNSTEKEIFDY
+611 ENNSTEQEIFDY
-623 YEELKKQHDNIQ
+623 YKELQSEHDNIQ

-669 VISPTALSE
+669 VISPNALSE

-708 VGFSGYAGHVNHGI
+708 IGFSGYAGHVNHGI

-728 YMLRARVNCNYSAVT
+728 YMVRARINCNYSAVT

-751 SVFNQVSGF
+751 SVFNQVGGF

-774 LKICQEKYLVVY
+774 LKICKEKYLIVY

-798 SRGYDDASQEKMW
+798 SRGYDDASQEKTW

-820 QTKWKDVLVHGDP
+820 QDKWKDVLINGDP
-833 YYNKNWNIKLGAFRL
+833 FYNSNWNIQYGPFRL
-848 F
+848 Y

>member
-1 MEYLFNLYIE
+1 MSNNLKYSIE
-11 KCDKMK
+11 KI
-17 TLIGGSMEQYFKYK
+17 T
-31 IDKVKYKNIK
+31 YKN
-41 EHNFFEVYGWC
+41 
-52 CAQDTDL
+52 TDL
-59 ISYDVKVN
+59 DCYFLISGYCYAKDNSPITYHTKVN
-67 DKSVFFEFDSVY
+67 DKNVLFGYTEVY
-79 RSDVFR
+79 RKDVFE
-85 DLKSKD
+85 KEKVEP
-91 KQLSLGFYIRVD
+91 KNAFVGFLIRVD
-103 CLEDNINKF
+103 IYGEEPKSFQLSANNSGETKV
-112 ELIAKTEEHKESLI
+112 LVSLTEK
-126 ALSNDEIKEIEDNHF
+126 EIKEYEDNHS
-141 IEFNIDAV
+141 IEFDVDSAILEN
-149 TYEKEI
+149 EI
-155 SMVTAFGWTYSI
+155 SMITVAGWAYSNDCQQVQI
-167 DGKPVK
+167 SIYDDQDNIVES
-173 IDILD
+173 
-178 KNKNVMDISC
+178 SC
-188 RKENRSDLIHKHL
+188 RHEIRMDLFRNGEILEEQK
-201 IQEDQSNCGF
+201 NCGF
-211 LLSFKYQEGETYYIQ
+211 RISFKCEKNKHYY
-226 FVTEND
+226 
-232 VVTQKLEQ
+232 VVFK
-240 TNVAYSST
+240 ST
-248 LSKYIRHINK
+248 KEKRIEKIELTRTSGSTMIKRYARHINAKNIK
-258 KNLQKGLAYLK
+258 KAITYVKR
-269 KNGVKKLMYRL
+269 NGVSKLVHRL
-280 RYGTYVGESDYESWL
+280 RYGSYIAQSDYQTWL
-295 FAQRVNEK
+295 FAQRVTKKNLETQSK
-303 TLNIQRNTHF
+303 TKF
-313 SYSPKIS
+313 AYSPKIS
-320 ILVATFNTKEVY
+320 ILVATFNTKEEY

-423 LQEYRYDALYTD
+423 LQEYRYDVLYTD

-470 IVNKEIV
+470 IVNKKIV

-504 AVYHIPRVLYHWRM
+504 AVYHIPRILYHWRM

-523 AQNPESK
+523 AQNPENK
-530 LYCYDAGKRA
+530 MYCYNAGKRA

-545 KRVGVEASVEL
+545 KRIGVEATVEFL
-556 MPKPLYGFYHTTY
+556 PKPMYGMYHTIY

-647 INNFGMKYTNGDYVL
+647 INNFGMKHTNGDYVL

-708 VGFSGYAGHVNHGI
+708 IGFSGYAGHVNHGI

-728 YMLRARVNCNYSAVT
+728 YMVRARINCNYSAVT

-751 SVFNQVSGF
+751 SVFNQVGGF

-774 LKICQEKYLVVY
+774 LKICKEKYLIVY

-820 QTKWKDVLVHGDP
+820 QDKWKDVLINGDP
-833 YYNKNWNIKLGAFRL
+833 FYNSNWNIQYGPFRL
-848 F
+848 Y

>member
-1 MEYLFNLYIE
+1 MSNNLKYSIE
-11 KCDKMK
+11 KI
-17 TLIGGSMEQYFKYK
+17 T
-31 IDKVKYKNIK
+31 YKN
-41 EHNFFEVYGWC
+41 
-52 CAQDTDL
+52 TDL
-59 ISYDVKVN
+59 DCYFLISGYCYAKDNSPITYHTKVN
-67 DKSVFFEFDSVY
+67 DKNVLFGYTEVY
-79 RSDVFR
+79 RKDVFE
-85 DLKSKD
+85 KEKVEP
-91 KQLSLGFYIRVD
+91 KNAFVGFLIRVD
-103 CLEDNINKF
+103 IYGEEPKSFQLSANNSGETKV
-112 ELIAKTEEHKESLI
+112 LVSLTEK
-126 ALSNDEIKEIEDNHF
+126 EIKEYEDNHS
-141 IEFNIDAV
+141 IEFDVDSAILEN
-149 TYEKEI
+149 EI
-155 SMVTAFGWTYSI
+155 SMITVAGWAYSNDCQQVQI
-167 DGKPVK
+167 SIYDDQDNIVES
-173 IDILD
+173 
-178 KNKNVMDISC
+178 SC
-188 RKENRSDLIHKHL
+188 RHEIRIDLFRNGEILEEQK
-201 IQEDQSNCGF
+201 NCGF
-211 LLSFKYQEGETYYIQ
+211 RISFKCEKNKHYY
-226 FVTEND
+226 
-232 VVTQKLEQ
+232 VVFK
-240 TNVAYSST
+240 ST
-248 LSKYIRHINK
+248 KEKRIEKIELTRTSGLTMIKRYARHINAKNIK
-258 KNLQKGLAYLK
+258 KAITYVKR
-269 KNGVKKLMYRL
+269 NGVSKLVHRL
-280 RYGTYVGESDYESWL
+280 RYGSYIAQSDYQTWL
-295 FAQRVNEK
+295 FAQRVTKKNLETQSK
-303 TLNIQRNTHF
+303 TKF
-313 SYSPKIS
+313 AYSPKIS
-320 ILVATFNTKEVY
+320 ILVATFNTKEEY

-365 HEHYSSYGDKIKF
+365 HEHYSNYGDKIKF
-378 KKLDQNYGI
+378 QKLDQNYGI

-423 LQEYRYDALYTD
+423 LQEYRYDVLYTD

-470 IVNKEIV
+470 IVNKKIV

-504 AVYHIPRVLYHWRM
+504 AVYHIPRILYHWRM

-523 AQNPESK
+523 AQNPENK
-530 LYCYDAGKRA
+530 MYCYDAGKRA

-545 KRVGVEASVEL
+545 KRIGVEATVEFL
-556 MPKPLYGFYHTTY
+556 PKPMYGMYHTIY

-611 ENNSTEKEIFDY
+611 ENNSTEKEIFEY
-623 YEELKKQHDNIQ
+623 YEELKKLHDNIQ

-647 INNFGMKYTNGDYVL
+647 INNFGMKYTKGDYVL

-669 VISPTALSE
+669 VISPNALSE

-728 YMLRARVNCNYSAVT
+728 YMVRARINCNYSAVT
-743 AACMMVKK
+743 AACMMIKK
-751 SVFNQVSGF
+751 SVFNQVGGF

-774 LKICQEKYLVVY
+774 LKICKEKYLIVY

-820 QTKWKDVLVHGDP
+820 QDKWKDVLINGDP
-833 YYNKNWNIKLGAFRL
+833 FYNSNWNIQYGPFRL
-848 F
+848 Y

>member
-1 MEYLFNLYIE
+1 MSNNLKYSIE
-11 KCDKMK
+11 KI
-17 TLIGGSMEQYFKYK
+17 T
-31 IDKVKYKNIK
+31 YKN
-41 EHNFFEVYGWC
+41 
-52 CAQDTDL
+52 TDL
-59 ISYDVKVN
+59 DCYFLISGYCYAKDNSPITYHTKVN
-67 DKSVFFEFDSVY
+67 DKNVLFGYTEVY
-79 RSDVFR
+79 RKDVFE
-85 DLKSKD
+85 KEKVEP
-91 KQLSLGFYIRVD
+91 KNAFVGFLIRVD
-103 CLEDNINKF
+103 IYGEEPKSFQLSANNSGETKV
-112 ELIAKTEEHKESLI
+112 LVSLTEK
-126 ALSNDEIKEIEDNHF
+126 EIKEYEDNHS
-141 IEFNIDAV
+141 IEFDVDSAILEN
-149 TYEKEI
+149 EI
-155 SMVTAFGWTYSI
+155 SMITVAGWAFSNDCQQVQISI
-167 DGKPVK
+167 YDDQDNIVES
-173 IDILD
+173 
-178 KNKNVMDISC
+178 SC
-188 RKENRSDLIHKHL
+188 RHEIRMDLFRNGEILEEQK
-201 IQEDQSNCGF
+201 NCGF
-211 LLSFKYQEGETYYIQ
+211 RISFKCEKNKHYYIV
-226 FVTEND
+226 FKTTKEKRIEKIEL
-232 VVTQKLEQ
+232 TR
-240 TNVAYSST
+240 TSGST
-248 LSKYIRHINK
+248 MIKRYARHINAKNIK
-258 KNLQKGLAYLK
+258 KAITYVKR
-269 KNGVKKLMYRL
+269 NGVSKLVHRL
-280 RYGTYVGESDYESWL
+280 RYGSYIAQSDYQTWL
-295 FAQRVNEK
+295 FAQRVTKKNLETQSK
-303 TLNIQRNTHF
+303 TKF
-313 SYSPKIS
+313 AYSPKIS
-320 ILVATFNTKEVY
+320 ILVATFNTKEEY

-423 LQEYRYDALYTD
+423 LQEYRYDVLYTD

-470 IVNKEIV
+470 IVNKKIV

-504 AVYHIPRVLYHWRM
+504 AVYHIPRILYHWRM

-530 LYCYDAGKRA
+530 MYCYDAGKRA

-545 KRVGVEASVEL
+545 KRIGVEASVEFL
-556 MPKPLYGFYHTTY
+556 PKPMYGMYHTIY

-647 INNFGMKYTNGDYVL
+647 INNFGMKYTKGDYVL

-669 VISPTALSE
+669 MISPNALSE

-708 VGFSGYAGHVNHGI
+708 IGFSGYAGHVNHGI

-728 YMLRARVNCNYSAVT
+728 YMVRARINCNYSAVT

-751 SVFNQVSGF
+751 SVFNQVGGF

-774 LKICQEKYLVVY
+774 LKICKEKYLIVY

-798 SRGYDDASQEKMW
+798 SRGYDDASQEKTW

-820 QTKWKDVLVHGDP
+820 QDKWKDVLINGDP
-833 YYNKNWNIKLGAFRL
+833 FYNSNWNIQYGPFRL
-848 F
+848 Y

>member
-1 MEYLFNLYIE
+1 MSNNLKYSIE
-11 KCDKMK
+11 KIIYKNTDLDCYFLISGYCYAKDNTPITYHTKVNDENVLFGYTEVYRKDVFEKEKVEPKNAFVGFLIRVDIYGEEPKSFQLSANNSGETKVLVSLTEKEIQKYEDNHSIEFDVDSAILENEISMITVAGWAYSNDCQQVQISIYDDQDNIVESSCRHEIRMDLFRNGEILEEQKNCGFRISFKCEKNKHYYIVFK
-17 TLIGGSMEQYFKYK
+17 TTKEKRIEKIELTRTSGSTMIKRYARH
-31 IDKVKYKNIK
+31 INAKNIK
-41 EHNFFEVYGWC
+41 KAITY
-52 CAQDTDL
+52 
-59 ISYDVKVN
+59 VK
-67 DKSVFFEFDSVY
+67 
-79 RSDVFR
+79 R
-85 DLKSKD
+85 
-91 KQLSLGFYIRVD
+91 
-103 CLEDNINKF
+103 
-112 ELIAKTEEHKESLI
+112 
-126 ALSNDEIKEIEDNHF
+126 
-141 IEFNIDAV
+141 
-149 TYEKEI
+149 
-155 SMVTAFGWTYSI
+155 
-167 DGKPVK
+167 
-173 IDILD
+173 
-178 KNKNVMDISC
+178 
-188 RKENRSDLIHKHL
+188 
-201 IQEDQSNCGF
+201 
-211 LLSFKYQEGETYYIQ
+211 
-226 FVTEND
+226 
-232 VVTQKLEQ
+232 
-240 TNVAYSST
+240 
-248 LSKYIRHINK
+248 
-258 KNLQKGLAYLK
+258 
-269 KNGVKKLMYRL
+269 NGVSKLVHRL
-280 RYGTYVGESDYESWL
+280 RYGSYIAQSDYQTWL
-295 FAQRVNEK
+295 FAQRVTKKNLETQSK
-303 TLNIQRNTHF
+303 TKF
-313 SYSPKIS
+313 AYSPKIS
-320 ILVATFNTKEVY
+320 ILVATFNTKEEY

-378 KKLDQNYGI
+378 QKLDQNYGI

-396 MATGDYITVYD
+396 MATGEYITVYD

-423 LQEYRYDALYTD
+423 LQEYRYDVLYTD

-470 IVNKEIV
+470 IVNKKIV

-504 AVYHIPRVLYHWRM
+504 AVYHIPRILYHWRM

-523 AQNPESK
+523 AQNPENK
-530 LYCYDAGKRA
+530 MYCYDAGKRA

-545 KRVGVEASVEL
+545 KRVGVEATVEFL
-556 MPKPLYGFYHTTY
+556 PKPMYGMYHTIY

-583 YNHKAI
+583 YNHKSI

-708 VGFSGYAGHVNHGI
+708 IGFSGYAGHVNHGI

-728 YMLRARVNCNYSAVT
+728 YMVRARINCNYSAVT

-751 SVFNQVSGF
+751 SVFNQVGGF

-774 LKICQEKYLVVY
+774 LKICKEKYLIVY

-820 QTKWKDVLVHGDP
+820 QDKWKDVLINGDP
-833 YYNKNWNIKLGAFRL
+833 FYNSNWNIQYGPFRL
-848 F
+848 Y

>member
-1 MEYLFNLYIE
+1 M
-11 KCDKMK
+11 
-17 TLIGGSMEQYFKYK
+17 GQYFKYK

-52 CAQDTDL
+52 YVKNAEL
-59 ISYDVKVN
+59 ISYEVKVN
-67 DKSVFFEFDSVY
+67 NEEVLFEIDSIY
-79 RSDVFR
+79 RSDI
-85 DLKSKD
+85 LKEIKIND
-91 KQLSLGFYIRVD
+91 KEKSIGFYIRVD
-103 CLEDNINKF
+103 CLEDNVNKF
-112 ELIAKTEEHKESLI
+112 ELIAKTEEQKETLI
-126 ALSNDEIKEIEDNHF
+126 VLSSDEIKEIEDNHF
-141 IEFNIDAV
+141 VEFNIDAV
-149 TYEKEI
+149 TYEKDI
-155 SMVTAFGWTYSI
+155 SMATAFGWTYSI
-167 DGKPVK
+167 DGKAVQ

-178 KNKNVMDISC
+178 KNKTVMDITC
-188 RKENRSDLIHKHL
+188 RKENRSDLIHQHL

-226 FVTEND
+226 FKTEND
-232 VVTQKLEQ
+232 VVTLRLEQ

-258 KNLQKGLAYLK
+258 KNLQRGLAYLK

-295 FAQRVNEK
+295 FAQRVNEIA
-303 TLNIQRNTHF
+303 LNLQKNTRF

-320 ILVATFNTKEVY
+320 ILVATFNTKEEY

-365 HEHYSSYGDKIKF
+365 YEHYSSYGDKIKF

-407 HDDTLELDCFY
+407 HDDTLELDCFF

-423 LQEYRYDALYTD
+423 LQEYRYDVLYTD

-470 IVNKEIV
+470 IVNKKIV

-523 AQNPESK
+523 AQNPENK
-530 LYCYDAGKRA
+530 MYCYDAGKRA

-545 KRVGVEASVEL
+545 KRVGVEATVEFL
-556 MPKPLYGFYHTTY
+556 PKPMYGMYHTIY

-647 INNFGMKYTNGDYVL
+647 INNFGMKYTKGDYVL

-669 VISPTALSE
+669 MISPTALSE

-708 VGFSGYAGHVNHGI
+708 IGFSGYAGHVNHGI

-728 YMLRARVNCNYSAVT
+728 YMVRARINCNYSAVT

-751 SVFNQVSGF
+751 SVFNQVGGF

-774 LKICQEKYLVVY
+774 LKICKEKYLIVY

-798 SRGYDDASQEKMW
+798 SRGYDDASQEKTW

-820 QTKWKDVLVHGDP
+820 QDKWKDVLINGDP
-833 YYNKNWNIKLGAFRL
+833 FYNSNWNIQYGPFRL
-848 F
+848 Y

>member
-1 MEYLFNLYIE
+1 MSNNLKYSIE
-11 KCDKMK
+11 KI
-17 TLIGGSMEQYFKYK
+17 T
-31 IDKVKYKNIK
+31 YKN
-41 EHNFFEVYGWC
+41 
-52 CAQDTDL
+52 TDL
-59 ISYDVKVN
+59 DCYFLISGYCYAKDNSPITYHTKVN
-67 DKSVFFEFDSVY
+67 DKNVLFGYTEVY
-79 RSDVFR
+79 RKDVFE
-85 DLKSKD
+85 KEKVEP
-91 KQLSLGFYIRVD
+91 KNAFVGFLIRVD
-103 CLEDNINKF
+103 IYGEEPKSFQLSANNSGETKV
-112 ELIAKTEEHKESLI
+112 LVSLTEK
-126 ALSNDEIKEIEDNHF
+126 EIKEYEDNHS
-141 IEFNIDAV
+141 IEFDVDSAILEN
-149 TYEKEI
+149 EI
-155 SMVTAFGWTYSI
+155 SMITVAGWAYSNDCQQVQI
-167 DGKPVK
+167 SIYDDQDNIVES
-173 IDILD
+173 
-178 KNKNVMDISC
+178 SC
-188 RKENRSDLIHKHL
+188 RHEIRMDLFRNGEILEEQK
-201 IQEDQSNCGF
+201 NCGF
-211 LLSFKYQEGETYYIQ
+211 RISFKCEKNKHYY
-226 FVTEND
+226 
-232 VVTQKLEQ
+232 VVFK
-240 TNVAYSST
+240 ST
-248 LSKYIRHINK
+248 KEKRIEKIELTRTSGSTMIKRYARHINAKNIK
-258 KNLQKGLAYLK
+258 KAITYVKR
-269 KNGVKKLMYRL
+269 NGVSKLVHRL
-280 RYGTYVGESDYESWL
+280 RYGSYIAQSDYQTWL
-295 FAQRVNEK
+295 FAQRVTKKSLETQSK
-303 TLNIQRNTHF
+303 TKF
-313 SYSPKIS
+313 AYSPKIS
-320 ILVATFNTKEVY
+320 ILVATFNTKEEY

-365 HEHYSSYGDKIKF
+365 HEHYSNYCDKIKF
-378 KKLDQNYGI
+378 QKLDQNYGI

-423 LQEYRYDALYTD
+423 LQEYRYDVLYTD

-470 IVNKEIV
+470 IVNKKIV

-504 AVYHIPRVLYHWRM
+504 AVYHIPRILYHWRM

-523 AQNPESK
+523 AQNPENK
-530 LYCYDAGKRA
+530 MYCYDAGKRA

-545 KRVGVEASVEL
+545 KRIGVEATVEFL
-556 MPKPLYGFYHTTY
+556 PKPMYGMYHTIY

-596 LYNVNTYK
+596 LYNVNAYK

-623 YEELKKQHDNIQ
+623 YEELKKLHDNIQ

-647 INNFGMKYTNGDYVL
+647 INNFGMKYTKGDYVL

-669 VISPTALSE
+669 MISPNALSE

-708 VGFSGYAGHVNHGI
+708 IGFSGYAGHVNHGI

-728 YMLRARVNCNYSAVT
+728 YMVRARINCNYSAVT

-751 SVFNQVSGF
+751 SVFNQVGGF

-774 LKICQEKYLVVY
+774 LKICKEKYLIVY

-798 SRGYDDASQEKMW
+798 SRGYDDASQEKTW

-820 QTKWKDVLVHGDP
+820 QDKWKDVLINGDP
-833 YYNKNWNIKLGAFRL
+833 FYNSNWNIQYGPFRL
-848 F
+848 Y

>member
-1 MEYLFNLYIE
+1 M
-11 KCDKMK
+11 
-17 TLIGGSMEQYFKYK
+17 GQYFKYK
-31 IDKVKYKNIK
+31 IDKIKYKNIK
-41 EHNFFEVYGWC
+41 QHNFFEVYGWC
-52 CAQDTDL
+52 CAQDTEL
-59 ISYDVKVN
+59 ISYEVKVN
-67 DKSVFFEFDSVY
+67 NKEVLFEIDSIY
-79 RSDVFR
+79 RSDV
-85 DLKSKD
+85 LKEIKIND
-91 KQLSLGFYIRVD
+91 KEKSIGFYIRVD
-103 CLEDNINKF
+103 CLENNVNKF

-126 ALSNDEIKEIEDNHF
+126 VLSSDEIKEIEDNHF

-155 SMVTAFGWTYSI
+155 SMATAFGWTYSI

-201 IQEDQSNCGF
+201 IQEDLSNCGF

-226 FVTEND
+226 FATEND

-248 LSKYIRHINK
+248 LSKYVRHINK
-258 KNLQKGLAYLK
+258 KNVQKGLAYLK

-303 TLNIQRNTHF
+303 ALNIQRNTHF

-320 ILVATFNTKEVY
+320 ILVATFNTKEEY

-365 HEHYSSYGDKIKF
+365 HEHYSSYRDKIKF

-470 IVNKEIV
+470 IVNKKIV

-545 KRVGVEASVEL
+545 KRVGVEANVEL

-623 YEELKKQHDNIQ
+623 YEELKKSHDNIQ

-647 INNFGMKYTNGDYVL
+647 INNFGMKYTKGDYVL

-708 VGFSGYAGHVNHGI
+708 VGFSGYAGHVKHGI

-751 SVFNQVSGF
+751 SVFNQVGGF

>member
-1 MEYLFNLYIE
+1 
-11 KCDKMK
+11 
-17 TLIGGSMEQYFKYK
+17 MEQYFKYK

-332 LKEMIDTVVNQSY
+332 LKKMIDTVVNQSY

-470 IVNKEIV
+470 IVNKKIV

-820 QTKWKDVLVHGDP
+820 QTKWKDVLVQGDP

>member
-1 MEYLFNLYIE
+1 MSNNLKYSVEKITYKNTDLDCYFLISGYCYAKDNSSIVYHTKVNGEDALFGYTE
-11 KCDKMK
+11 VYRKDVFGK
-17 TLIGGSMEQYFKYK
+17 
-31 IDKVKYKNIK
+31 DKVDAKKAFVGFLIRVDICGEEPKSFQLTAENNGETTVLVSLTEKDIQKYEDTHTIEYDVDSAILENEISMITVAGWAYSNDCQQVQISIYDDQYTIVESSCRHETRMDLLRSGEITEEQKFCGFRISFKFEKNKQYRIVLKTSKETRVKKLELTRTSGSTMIKRYARHINAKNIK
-41 EHNFFEVYGWC
+41 KAITY
-52 CAQDTDL
+52 
-59 ISYDVKVN
+59 VK
-67 DKSVFFEFDSVY
+67 
-79 RSDVFR
+79 R
-85 DLKSKD
+85 
-91 KQLSLGFYIRVD
+91 
-103 CLEDNINKF
+103 
-112 ELIAKTEEHKESLI
+112 
-126 ALSNDEIKEIEDNHF
+126 
-141 IEFNIDAV
+141 
-149 TYEKEI
+149 
-155 SMVTAFGWTYSI
+155 
-167 DGKPVK
+167 
-173 IDILD
+173 
-178 KNKNVMDISC
+178 
-188 RKENRSDLIHKHL
+188 
-201 IQEDQSNCGF
+201 
-211 LLSFKYQEGETYYIQ
+211 
-226 FVTEND
+226 
-232 VVTQKLEQ
+232 
-240 TNVAYSST
+240 
-248 LSKYIRHINK
+248 
-258 KNLQKGLAYLK
+258 
-269 KNGVKKLMYRL
+269 NGVSKLVHRL
-280 RYGTYVGESDYESWL
+280 RYGSYIAQSDYQTWL
-295 FAQRVNEK
+295 FAQRVTKKNLETQSK
-303 TLNIQRNTHF
+303 TKF
-313 SYSPKIS
+313 AYSPKIS
-320 ILVATFNTKEVY
+320 ILVATFNTKEEY

-365 HEHYSSYGDKIKF
+365 HEHYSNYGDKIKF
-378 KKLDQNYGI
+378 QKLDQNYGI

-423 LQEYRYDALYTD
+423 LQEYRYDVLYTD

-470 IVNKEIV
+470 IVNKKLV

-483 NSEFDGSQDYDYI
+483 NTEFDGSQDYDYI

-504 AVYHIPRVLYHWRM
+504 AVYHIPRILYHWRM

-523 AQNPESK
+523 AQNPKSK
-530 LYCYDAGKRA
+530 TYCYDAGKRA

-545 KRVGVEASVEL
+545 KRVGVEATVEM
-556 MPKPLYGFYHTTY
+556 MPEPMYGMYHTIY

-647 INNFGMKYTNGDYVL
+647 INNFGMKYTKGDYVL

-669 VISPTALSE
+669 MISPTALSE

-708 VGFSGYAGHVNHGI
+708 IGFSGYAGHVNHGI

-728 YMLRARVNCNYSAVT
+728 YMVRARINCNYSAVT

-751 SVFNQVSGF
+751 SVFNQVGGF

-774 LKICQEKYLVVY
+774 LKICKEKYLIVY

-798 SRGYDDASQEKMW
+798 SRGYDDASQEKTW

-820 QTKWKDVLVHGDP
+820 QDKWKDVLINGDP
-833 YYNKNWNIKLGAFRL
+833 FYNSNWNIQYGPFRL
-848 F
+848 Y

>member
-1 MEYLFNLYIE
+1 M
-11 KCDKMK
+11 
-17 TLIGGSMEQYFKYK
+17 GQYFKYK

-52 CAQDTDL
+52 YAQNTEL
-59 ISYDVKVN
+59 ISYEVKVN
-67 DKSVFFEFDSVY
+67 GRESLFEIDSIY
-79 RSDVFR
+79 RSDI
-85 DLKSKD
+85 LKELKIKD
-91 KQLSLGFYIRVD
+91 KEKSIGFYIRVD
-103 CLEDNINKF
+103 CLEDNVNKF
-112 ELIAKTEEHKESLI
+112 ELIAKTEGHKESLI
-126 ALSNDEIKEIEDNHF
+126 ALSNDEIQEIEDNHF

-226 FVTEND
+226 YATEND

-258 KNLQKGLAYLK
+258 KNVQKGLAYLK

-320 ILVATFNTKEVY
+320 ILVATFNTKEEY

-365 HEHYSSYGDKIKF
+365 HEHYSSYEDKIKF

-423 LQEYRYDALYTD
+423 LQEYRYDVLYTD

-470 IVNKEIV
+470 IVNKKIV

-504 AVYHIPRVLYHWRM
+504 AVYHIPRILYHWRM

-545 KRVGVEASVEL
+545 KRVGVEANVEL

-583 YNHKAI
+583 YNHKPI

-611 ENNSTEKEIFDY
+611 ENNSTEKEIFEY
-623 YEELKKQHDNIQ
+623 YEELKKLHDNIQ

-647 INNFGMKYTNGDYVL
+647 INNFGMKYTKGDYVL

-708 VGFSGYAGHVNHGI
+708 IGFSGYAGHVNHGI

-751 SVFNQVSGF
+751 SVFNQVGGF

-820 QTKWKDVLVHGDP
+820 QTKWNDVLVHGDP

>member
-1 MEYLFNLYIE
+1 MSNNLKYSIE
-11 KCDKMK
+11 K
-17 TLIGGSMEQYFKYK
+17 IKYK
-31 IDKVKYKNIK
+31 KTDLDRYILITGYCYAKDNTPVIYHTKVNNDNALFGYTEVYRNDVFGKEKVDPRNAFVGFSIRVDICDEEPKSFQLTADNNGQTTVLLSLTEKEIQEYEDKHSIEFDIDSAILENEISMITVAGWAYSNDCQQVQISIYDDQDNIVESSCRHEIRMDLFRSDEIVEEQKNCGFRISFKCEKNKHYYVVFKTSKEKRIEKIELTRTSGSTMIKRYVRHINAKNIK
-41 EHNFFEVYGWC
+41 KAITY
-52 CAQDTDL
+52 
-59 ISYDVKVN
+59 VK
-67 DKSVFFEFDSVY
+67 
-79 RSDVFR
+79 R
-85 DLKSKD
+85 
-91 KQLSLGFYIRVD
+91 
-103 CLEDNINKF
+103 
-112 ELIAKTEEHKESLI
+112 
-126 ALSNDEIKEIEDNHF
+126 
-141 IEFNIDAV
+141 
-149 TYEKEI
+149 
-155 SMVTAFGWTYSI
+155 
-167 DGKPVK
+167 
-173 IDILD
+173 
-178 KNKNVMDISC
+178 
-188 RKENRSDLIHKHL
+188 
-201 IQEDQSNCGF
+201 
-211 LLSFKYQEGETYYIQ
+211 
-226 FVTEND
+226 
-232 VVTQKLEQ
+232 
-240 TNVAYSST
+240 
-248 LSKYIRHINK
+248 
-258 KNLQKGLAYLK
+258 
-269 KNGVKKLMYRL
+269 NGVSKLVHRL
-280 RYGTYVGESDYESWL
+280 RYGSYIAQSDYQTWL
-295 FAQRVNEK
+295 FAQRVTKKNLETQRK
-303 TLNIQRNTHF
+303 TKF
-313 SYSPKIS
+313 AYSPKIS
-320 ILVATFNTKEVY
+320 ILVATFNTKKEY

-365 HEHYSSYGDKIKF
+365 HEHYSSYGDKIKL

-423 LQEYRYDALYTD
+423 LQEYRYDVLYTD

-470 IVNKEIV
+470 IVNKKIV

-523 AQNPESK
+523 AQNPENK
-530 LYCYDAGKRA
+530 MYCYDAGKRA

-545 KRVGVEASVEL
+545 KRIGVEATVEFL
-556 MPKPLYGFYHTTY
+556 PKPMYGMYHTIY

-623 YEELKKQHDNIQ
+623 YEELKKSHDNIQ

-678 MVGCILRPE
+678 MVGCIIRPE

-708 VGFSGYAGHVNHGI
+708 IGFSGYAGHVNHGI

-728 YMLRARVNCNYSAVT
+728 YMVRARINCNYSAVT

-751 SVFNQVSGF
+751 SVFNKVGGF

-774 LKICQEKYLVVY
+774 LKICKEKYLIVY

-798 SRGYDDASQEKMW
+798 SRGYDDASQEKTW

-820 QTKWKDVLVHGDP
+820 QDKWKDVLINGDP
-833 YYNKNWNIKLGAFRL
+833 FYNSNWNIQYGPFRL
-848 F
+848 Y

>member
-1 MEYLFNLYIE
+1 MSNNLKYSIE
-11 KCDKMK
+11 KITYKNTDLDCYF
-17 TLIGGSMEQYFKYK
+17 LISGYCYAKDNTPIAYHTKVNDENALFGYTEVYRNDVFGKEKVDPRNAFVGFLIRVDIYDEEPKSFQLTADHNGETTVLVSLTEKEIQEYENKHSIEFDVDSAILENEISMITVAGWAYSNDCQQVQISIYDDQDNIVESSFRHEIRMDLFRNGEILEEQKNCGFRISFKCEKNKHYYIVFKSTKEKRIEKIELTRTSGSTMIKRYARH
-31 IDKVKYKNIK
+31 INAKNIK
-41 EHNFFEVYGWC
+41 K
-52 CAQDTDL
+52 AIT
-59 ISYDVKVN
+59 
-67 DKSVFFEFDSVY
+67 
-79 RSDVFR
+79 
-85 DLKSKD
+85 
-91 KQLSLGFYIRVD
+91 YIKR
-103 CLEDNINKF
+103 
-112 ELIAKTEEHKESLI
+112 
-126 ALSNDEIKEIEDNHF
+126 
-141 IEFNIDAV
+141 
-149 TYEKEI
+149 
-155 SMVTAFGWTYSI
+155 
-167 DGKPVK
+167 
-173 IDILD
+173 
-178 KNKNVMDISC
+178 
-188 RKENRSDLIHKHL
+188 
-201 IQEDQSNCGF
+201 
-211 LLSFKYQEGETYYIQ
+211 
-226 FVTEND
+226 
-232 VVTQKLEQ
+232 
-240 TNVAYSST
+240 
-248 LSKYIRHINK
+248 
-258 KNLQKGLAYLK
+258 
-269 KNGVKKLMYRL
+269 NGVSKLVHRL
-280 RYGTYVGESDYESWL
+280 RYGSYIAQSDYQTWL
-295 FAQRVNEK
+295 FAQRVTKKNLETQSK
-303 TLNIQRNTHF
+303 TKF
-313 SYSPKIS
+313 AYSPKIS
-320 ILVATFNTKEVY
+320 ILVATFNTKEEY

-365 HEHYSSYGDKIKF
+365 REHYSNYGDKIKF
-378 KKLDQNYGI
+378 QKLDQNYGI

-407 HDDTLELDCFY
+407 HDDTLELDCFF

-423 LQEYRYDALYTD
+423 LQEYRYDVLYTD

-470 IVNKEIV
+470 IVNKKIV

-504 AVYHIPRVLYHWRM
+504 AVYHIPRILYHWRM

-545 KRVGVEASVEL
+545 KRIGVEATVEFL
-556 MPKPLYGFYHTTY
+556 PKPMYGMYHTIY

-583 YNHKAI
+583 YNHKPI

-647 INNFGMKYTNGDYVL
+647 INNFGMKYTKGDYVL

-678 MVGCILRPE
+678 MAGCILRPE

-708 VGFSGYAGHVNHGI
+708 IGFSGYAGHVNHGI

-728 YMLRARVNCNYSAVT
+728 YMVRARINCNYSAVT

-751 SVFNQVSGF
+751 SVFNQVGGF
-760 DEQFVV
+760 DVQFVV

-774 LKICQEKYLVVY
+774 LKICKEKYLIVY

-820 QTKWKDVLVHGDP
+820 QDKWKDVLINGDP
-833 YYNKNWNIKLGAFRL
+833 FYNSNWNIQYGPFRL
-848 F
+848 Y

>member
-112 ELIAKTEEHKESLI
+112 ELIATTEEHKESLI
-126 ALSNDEIKEIEDNHF
+126 SLTNDEIKEIEDNHF

-611 ENNSTEKEIFDY
+611 ENNSTEKEIVDY

>member
-1 MEYLFNLYIE
+1 MSNNLKYSIE
-11 KCDKMK
+11 KI
-17 TLIGGSMEQYFKYK
+17 T
-31 IDKVKYKNIK
+31 YKN
-41 EHNFFEVYGWC
+41 
-52 CAQDTDL
+52 TDL
-59 ISYDVKVN
+59 DCYFLISGYCYAKDNSPITYHTKVN
-67 DKSVFFEFDSVY
+67 DKNVLFGYTEVY
-79 RSDVFR
+79 RKDVFE
-85 DLKSKD
+85 KENVEPKNAFV
-91 KQLSLGFYIRVD
+91 GFLIRVD
-103 CLEDNINKF
+103 IYGEEPKSFQLSANNSGETKV
-112 ELIAKTEEHKESLI
+112 LVSLTEK
-126 ALSNDEIKEIEDNHF
+126 EIKEYEDNHS
-141 IEFNIDAV
+141 IEFDVDSAILEN
-149 TYEKEI
+149 EI
-155 SMVTAFGWTYSI
+155 SMITVAGWAYSNDCQQVQI
-167 DGKPVK
+167 SIYDDQDNIVES
-173 IDILD
+173 
-178 KNKNVMDISC
+178 SC
-188 RKENRSDLIHKHL
+188 RHEIRMDLFRNGEILEEQK
-201 IQEDQSNCGF
+201 NCGF
-211 LLSFKYQEGETYYIQ
+211 RISFKCEKNKHYYIV
-226 FVTEND
+226 FKTTKEKRIEKIEL
-232 VVTQKLEQ
+232 TR
-240 TNVAYSST
+240 TSGST
-248 LSKYIRHINK
+248 MIKRYARHINAKNIK
-258 KNLQKGLAYLK
+258 KAIMYVKR
-269 KNGVKKLMYRL
+269 NGVSKLVHRL
-280 RYGTYVGESDYESWL
+280 RYGSYIAQSDYQTWL
-295 FAQRVNEK
+295 FAQRVTKKNLETQSK
-303 TLNIQRNTHF
+303 TKF
-313 SYSPKIS
+313 AYSPKIS
-320 ILVATFNTKEVY
+320 ILVATFNTKEEY

-365 HEHYSSYGDKIKF
+365 YEHYSNYGDKIKF
-378 KKLDQNYGI
+378 QKLDQNYGI

-423 LQEYRYDALYTD
+423 LQEYRYDVLYTD

-470 IVNKEIV
+470 IVNKKIV

-504 AVYHIPRVLYHWRM
+504 AVYHIPRILYHWRM

-523 AQNPESK
+523 AQNPENK
-530 LYCYDAGKRA
+530 MYCYDAGKRA

-545 KRVGVEASVEL
+545 KRIGVEATVEFL
-556 MPKPLYGFYHTTY
+556 PKPMYGMYHTIY

-583 YNHKAI
+583 YNHKSI

-623 YEELKKQHDNIQ
+623 YEELKKLHDNIQ

-647 INNFGMKYTNGDYVL
+647 INNFGMKYTKGDYVL

-669 VISPTALSE
+669 VISPNALSE

-708 VGFSGYAGHVNHGI
+708 IGFSGYAGHVNHGI

-728 YMLRARVNCNYSAVT
+728 YMVRARINCNYSAVT

-751 SVFNQVSGF
+751 SVFNQVGGF

-774 LKICQEKYLVVY
+774 LKICKEKYLIVY

-798 SRGYDDASQEKMW
+798 SRGYDDASQEKTW

-820 QTKWKDVLVHGDP
+820 QDKWKDVLINGDP
-833 YYNKNWNIKLGAFRL
+833 FYNSNWNIQYGPFRL
-848 F
+848 Y

>member
-1 MEYLFNLYIE
+1 MSNNLKYSIE
-11 KCDKMK
+11 KITYKNTDLDCYFLISGYCYAKDHTPITYHTKVNGENVLFGYTEVYRKDVFGKENVDTKNAFVGFLIRVDIYEEEPKSFQLSADNNGETIVLVSLTEKDMQKYEDTHTIEYDVDSAVLENEISMITVAGWAYSNDCQQAQISIYDDQNNLVESSCRYETRMDLLRSGEITEEQKFCGFRISFKCEKNKQYHIEFK
-17 TLIGGSMEQYFKYK
+17 TSKETRVEKLELTRTSGSTMIKRYARH
-31 IDKVKYKNIK
+31 INAKNIK
-41 EHNFFEVYGWC
+41 KAITY
-52 CAQDTDL
+52 
-59 ISYDVKVN
+59 VK
-67 DKSVFFEFDSVY
+67 
-79 RSDVFR
+79 R
-85 DLKSKD
+85 
-91 KQLSLGFYIRVD
+91 
-103 CLEDNINKF
+103 
-112 ELIAKTEEHKESLI
+112 
-126 ALSNDEIKEIEDNHF
+126 
-141 IEFNIDAV
+141 
-149 TYEKEI
+149 
-155 SMVTAFGWTYSI
+155 
-167 DGKPVK
+167 
-173 IDILD
+173 
-178 KNKNVMDISC
+178 
-188 RKENRSDLIHKHL
+188 
-201 IQEDQSNCGF
+201 
-211 LLSFKYQEGETYYIQ
+211 
-226 FVTEND
+226 
-232 VVTQKLEQ
+232 
-240 TNVAYSST
+240 
-248 LSKYIRHINK
+248 
-258 KNLQKGLAYLK
+258 
-269 KNGVKKLMYRL
+269 NGVSKLVHRL
-280 RYGTYVGESDYESWL
+280 RYGSYIAQSDYQTWL
-295 FAQRVNEK
+295 FAQRVTKKNLETQSK
-303 TLNIQRNTHF
+303 TKF
-313 SYSPKIS
+313 AYSPKIS
-320 ILVATFNTKEVY
+320 ILVATFNTKEEY

-365 HEHYSSYGDKIKF
+365 HEHYSNYGDKIKF
-378 KKLDQNYGI
+378 QKLDQNYGI

-423 LQEYRYDALYTD
+423 LQVYRYDVLYTD

-470 IVNKEIV
+470 IVNKKIV

-504 AVYHIPRVLYHWRM
+504 AVYHIPRILYHWRM

-523 AQNPESK
+523 AQNPENK
-530 LYCYDAGKRA
+530 MYCYDAGKRA

-545 KRVGVEASVEL
+545 KRVGVEAKVEFL
-556 MPKPLYGFYHTTY
+556 PKPMYGMYHTIY

-623 YEELKKQHDNIQ
+623 YEELKKLHDNIQ

-647 INNFGMKYTNGDYVL
+647 INNFGMKYTKGDYVL

-728 YMLRARVNCNYSAVT
+728 YMVRARINCNYSAVT

-751 SVFNQVSGF
+751 SVFNQVGGF

-774 LKICQEKYLVVY
+774 LKICKEKYLIVY

-798 SRGYDDASQEKMW
+798 SRGYDDASQEKTW

-820 QTKWKDVLVHGDP
+820 QDKWKDVLINGDP
-833 YYNKNWNIKLGAFRL
+833 FYNSNWNIQYGPFRL
-848 F
+848 Y

>member
-1 MEYLFNLYIE
+1 
-11 KCDKMK
+11 MK
-17 TLIGGSMEQYFKYK
+17 TLIGGSMGQYFKYK
-31 IDKVKYKNIK
+31 IDKIKYKNIK
-41 EHNFFEVYGWC
+41 QHNFFEVYGWC
-52 CAQDTDL
+52 CAQDTEL
-59 ISYDVKVN
+59 ISYEVKVN
-67 DKSVFFEFDSVY
+67 NKEVLFEIDSIY
-79 RSDVFR
+79 RSDV
-85 DLKSKD
+85 LKEIKIND
-91 KQLSLGFYIRVD
+91 KEKSIGFYIRVD
-103 CLEDNINKF
+103 CLENNVNKF

-126 ALSNDEIKEIEDNHF
+126 VLSSDEIKEIEDNHF

-155 SMVTAFGWTYSI
+155 SMATAFGWTYSI
-167 DGKPVK
+167 DGKAVK

-226 FVTEND
+226 FATEND

-248 LSKYIRHINK
+248 LSKYVRHINK
-258 KNLQKGLAYLK
+258 KNVQKGLAYLK

-320 ILVATFNTKEVY
+320 ILVATFNTKEEY

-470 IVNKEIV
+470 IVNKKIV

-483 NSEFDGSQDYDYI
+483 NSEFDGSQDYDYV

-545 KRVGVEASVEL
+545 KRVGVEANVEL

-623 YEELKKQHDNIQ
+623 YEELKKSHDNIQ

-647 INNFGMKYTNGDYVL
+647 INNFGMKYTKGDYVL

-751 SVFNQVSGF
+751 SVFNQVGGF

>member
-1 MEYLFNLYIE
+1 MSNNLKYSIE
-11 KCDKMK
+11 KI
-17 TLIGGSMEQYFKYK
+17 T
-31 IDKVKYKNIK
+31 YKN
-41 EHNFFEVYGWC
+41 
-52 CAQDTDL
+52 TDL
-59 ISYDVKVN
+59 DCYFLISGYCYAKDNSPITYHTKVN
-67 DKSVFFEFDSVY
+67 DKNVLFGYTEVY
-79 RSDVFR
+79 RKDVFE
-85 DLKSKD
+85 KEKVEP
-91 KQLSLGFYIRVD
+91 KNAFVGFLIRVD
-103 CLEDNINKF
+103 ICDEEPKSFQLTADNNGQTTV
-112 ELIAKTEEHKESLI
+112 LVSLTEK
-126 ALSNDEIKEIEDNHF
+126 EIKEYEDNHS
-141 IEFNIDAV
+141 IEFDVDSAILEN
-149 TYEKEI
+149 EI
-155 SMVTAFGWTYSI
+155 SMITVAGWAYSNDCQQVQI
-167 DGKPVK
+167 SIYDDQDNIVES
-173 IDILD
+173 
-178 KNKNVMDISC
+178 SC
-188 RKENRSDLIHKHL
+188 RHEIRMDLFRNGEILEEQK
-201 IQEDQSNCGF
+201 NCGF
-211 LLSFKYQEGETYYIQ
+211 RISFKCEKNKHYYIV
-226 FVTEND
+226 FKTTKEKRIEKIEL
-232 VVTQKLEQ
+232 TR
-240 TNVAYSST
+240 TSGST
-248 LSKYIRHINK
+248 MIKRYAHHINAKNIK
-258 KNLQKGLAYLK
+258 KAITYVKR
-269 KNGVKKLMYRL
+269 NGVSKLVHRL
-280 RYGTYVGESDYESWL
+280 RYGSYIAQSDYQTWL
-295 FAQRVNEK
+295 FAQRVTKKNLETQSK
-303 TLNIQRNTHF
+303 TKF
-313 SYSPKIS
+313 AYSPKIS
-320 ILVATFNTKEVY
+320 ILVATFNTKEEY

-378 KKLDQNYGI
+378 QKLDQNYGI

-423 LQEYRYDALYTD
+423 LQEYRYDVLYTD

-470 IVNKEIV
+470 IVNKKIV

-504 AVYHIPRVLYHWRM
+504 AVYHIPRILYHWRM

-523 AQNPESK
+523 AQNPENK
-530 LYCYDAGKRA
+530 MYCYDAGKRA

-545 KRVGVEASVEL
+545 KRIGVEATVEFL
-556 MPKPLYGFYHTTY
+556 PKPMYGMYHTIY

-647 INNFGMKYTNGDYVL
+647 INNFGMKYTKGDYVL

-669 VISPTALSE
+669 VISPNALSE

-708 VGFSGYAGHVNHGI
+708 IGFSGYAGHVNHGI

-728 YMLRARVNCNYSAVT
+728 YMVRARINCNYSAVT

-751 SVFNQVSGF
+751 SVFNQVGGF

-774 LKICQEKYLVVY
+774 LKICKEKYLIVY

-820 QTKWKDVLVHGDP
+820 QDKWKDVLINGDP
-833 YYNKNWNIKLGAFRL
+833 FYNSNWNIQYGPFRL
-848 F
+848 Y

>member
-1 MEYLFNLYIE
+1 MEAVWNSILN
-11 KCDKMK
+11 
-17 TLIGGSMEQYFKYK
+17 
-31 IDKVKYKNIK
+31 KNIK

-52 CAQDTDL
+52 YAQNTEL
-59 ISYDVKVN
+59 ISYEVKVN
-67 DKSVFFEFDSVY
+67 KKEVLFEIDSIY
-79 RSDVFR
+79 RSDV
-85 DLKSKD
+85 LKKIKIND
-91 KQLSLGFYIRVD
+91 KEKSIGFYIRVD
-103 CLEDNINKF
+103 CLEDDVNKF
-112 ELIAKTEEHKESLI
+112 ELIAKTEGHKESLI
-126 ALSNDEIKEIEDNHF
+126 TLSNDEIQEIEDNHF

-155 SMVTAFGWTYSI
+155 SMATAFGWTYSI

-178 KNKNVMDISC
+178 NNKNVMDISC

-226 FVTEND
+226 FATEND

-240 TNVAYSST
+240 TNVAYTST
-248 LSKYIRHINK
+248 LSKYVRHINK

-320 ILVATFNTKEVY
+320 ILVATFNTKEEY

-378 KKLDQNYGI
+378 QKLDQNYGI

-470 IVNKEIV
+470 IVNKKIV

-583 YNHKAI
+583 YNHKTI

-623 YEELKKQHDNIQ
+623 YEELKKSHNNIQ
-635 VVTYKGEFNYSR
+635 VVTYKGEFNYSK
-647 INNFGMKYTNGDYVL
+647 INNFGMKYTKGDYVL

-708 VGFSGYAGHVNHGI
+708 IGFSGYAGHVNHGI

-751 SVFNQVSGF
+751 SVFNQVGGF

-774 LKICQEKYLVVY
+774 LKICKEKYLIVY